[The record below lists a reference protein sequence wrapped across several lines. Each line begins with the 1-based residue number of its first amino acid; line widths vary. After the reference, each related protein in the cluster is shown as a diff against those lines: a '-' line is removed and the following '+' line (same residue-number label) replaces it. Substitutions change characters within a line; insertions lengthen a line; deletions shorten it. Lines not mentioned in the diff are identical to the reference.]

1 MPSHRT
7 IELRF
12 LRKDEND
19 RSGDTDDIVKIIK
32 LGENSVRV
40 VYHERCAAG
49 HTIDTMIFN
58 YGQLIGYLYRVFW
71 LVGID
76 DDPFKS
82 VQLFIPGLPSILISV
97 ANLQKN
103 INHILEMLL
112 NTCYSWPHVGREP
125 AVTTN
130 TAASSLSNIMESVE

>member
-12 LRKDEND
+12 LREGEND
-19 RSGDTDDIVKIIK
+19 RGAHTDDIIKIVK

-40 VYHERCAAG
+40 VYHEHSVGG
-49 HTIDTMIFN
+49 HTIDTMMFN

-71 LVGID
+71 LLGVD

-82 VQLFIPGLPSILISV
+82 VQLFIPGMPSILISV
-97 ANLQKN
+97 ATLQKN
-103 INHILEMLL
+103 VGHILEMLL
-112 NTCYSWPHVGREP
+112 NTCYSWPHVGRDLP
-125 AVTTN
+125 TPTPSV
-130 TAASSLSNIMESVE
+130 SNVMESVE